1 MVKEM
6 SVTISSTICVLDIL
20 ACGGFIYE
28 ASQKLRIIW
37 ENHGGK
43 ELLQK
48 IFNKK
53 DGQLESIKH
62 GK

>member
-1 MVKEM
+1 M

-28 ASQKLRIIW
+28 ASQKLRNIW

-53 DGQLESIKH
+53 DGQLGIN
-62 GK
+62 